1 MATASEKKWIV
12 EDFLKRC
19 NDYAADMIVKYRKSL
34 SATNAEQELV
44 LQDKISHW
52 VAYRAFNEHAIME
65 LHGAELDEWFDDDD

>member
-1 MATASEKKWIV
+1 MATASEKKRIV

-19 NDYAADMIVKYRKSL
+19 NDYAADMILKYRKSL
-34 SATNAEQELV
+34 GAADAEQELV